1 MLKKNVLII
10 ILFTLILFLVSCD
23 SNNDYD
29 PDEITEISLKVDR
42 LEIVAGERVTIE
54 ITTDSYFQNTNE
66 YIEIVV
72 SEKNIIYLSG
82 IRNDKITLEGVSMGE
97 VEIYAMSKANNTIK
111 SNTLKFHIK
120 PPYDLYLD
128 ISTMNLKD
136 GINQE
141 QKFKYTNNL
150 EDKYIYDVTLL
161 GINKLGNSF
170 NFTSSEIIES
180 FILIDNIGHGADVW
194 SNNSFIKEIII
205 NLKEPVSEKGD
216 YFSVLVIALPP
227 GGKDEYYSFS
237 FEANSKKG
245 VVTYPIVGSAIFIYA
260 LDGSTNLDIESI
272 TIKLGFYD
280 KY

>member
-1 MLKKNVLII
+1 M
-10 ILFTLILFLVSCD
+10 FLVSCD

-120 PPYDLYLD
+120 PH
-128 ISTMNLKD
+128 M
-136 GINQE
+136 
-141 QKFKYTNNL
+141 
-150 EDKYIYDVTLL
+150 
-161 GINKLGNSF
+161 
-170 NFTSSEIIES
+170 
-180 FILIDNIGHGADVW
+180 
-194 SNNSFIKEIII
+194 
-205 NLKEPVSEKGD
+205 
-216 YFSVLVIALPP
+216 
-227 GGKDEYYSFS
+227 
-237 FEANSKKG
+237 
-245 VVTYPIVGSAIFIYA
+245 IFI
-260 LDGSTNLDIESI
+260 
-272 TIKLGFYD
+272 
-280 KY
+280 